1 MISVPAA
8 VAPLA
13 VEVEVGGSPPAEK
26 LERVDIVMEDEER
39 FRISHF
45 EHTFFRTLY
54 ALSIYLKDWG
64 SK

>member
-13 VEVEVGGSPPAEK
+13 VEVGGPPPAEK

-39 FRISHF
+39 FRITHL

-54 ALSIYLKDWG
+54 ALGIYLKDWG